1 MRFAAPEPILDHP
14 PSITEVTQ
22 KAGEEDTNLEV
33 QDFRGSDIHAARF
46 TSNRFQG
53 VL

>member
-1 MRFAAPEPILDHP
+1 MRLAALEPFLAHP

-22 KAGEEDTNLEV
+22 MAGEEDTNLEI
-33 QDFRGSDIHAARF
+33 QDFRGSDIHAALF